1 MSGTLTAET
10 KQADLS
16 LEKKNKE
23 KVTFNLPVELLRQL
37 EDVWMKMRKSS
48 SKRKISK
55 TLIVETA
62 LKQAFYE
69 MEMQQEKSALYSNL
83 VKEK

>member
-1 MSGTLTAET
+1 MSGTPTPET
-10 KQADLS
+10 KQSFFLI
-16 LEKKNKE
+16 KKKE

-37 EDVWMKMRKSS
+37 EEVWMKMRKVSPQ
-48 SKRKISK
+48 KKVSK

-69 MEMQQEKSALYSNL
+69 METQQEKSALYAEL
-83 VKEK
+83 VKKK